1 MTAITGHDGDFTM
14 IAGGGLLN
22 RWRATFANVV
32 SDITAFANT
41 ANMRHRTGLLSIEGS
56 ASGTAERDVAN
67 SDPGATTRDAGA
79 ESAIT
84 LTVATGC
91 TYVFNAAFSSVSF
104 DVNKTG
110 DTVLTFDF
118 VGGETGSLALA
129 WDEA

>member
-1 MTAITGHDGDFTM
+1 MRLPG
-14 IAGGGLLN
+14 
-22 RWRATFANVV
+22 
-32 SDITAFANT
+32 FANT

-56 ASGTAERDVAN
+56 ASGTAERDVAS

-79 ESAIT
+79 ESAVT
-84 LTVATGC
+84 LTVASGC
-91 TYVFNAAFSSVSF
+91 TYAFNAAFSSVAF

-118 VGGETGSLALA
+118 VGGESGSLTLA